1 MTNTNGE
8 VEPSQRRGTVLFP
21 YPALLTSSDPVCGSH
36 FQLSRPT
43 VVSHGYWIEGAL
55 DSPRR
60 QTTGCYV
67 REFLD
72 WVNQRGTAHHTCVLH
87 HCMGPDW
94 MKGRS
99 QVEAQH
105 RSSLLPECDNHV
117 TSSLTLLSCF
127 LHTAGLYSN
136 SNANKQTNKP
146 QLLFQVFFCH
156 NKEERN

>member
-1 MTNTNGE
+1 MTNTNRE
-8 VEPSQRRGTVLFP
+8 VESPQRRGTFPFP
-21 YPALLTSSDPVCGSH
+21 YPALLTSSDTVCGSH

-43 VVSHGYWIEGAL
+43 VVSYGCWIEGAL

-60 QTTGCYV
+60 QTTGRYV

-72 WVNQRGTAHHTCVLH
+72 WVNQRGMAHHTCMLH

-99 QVEAQH
+99 QVEAQY
-105 RSSLLPECDNHV
+105 SLLSASWMWQSCEQLPHTPV
-117 TSSLTLLSCF
+117 VLSPHCWR
-127 LHTAGLYSN
+127 N

-156 NKEERN
+156 KKEERN